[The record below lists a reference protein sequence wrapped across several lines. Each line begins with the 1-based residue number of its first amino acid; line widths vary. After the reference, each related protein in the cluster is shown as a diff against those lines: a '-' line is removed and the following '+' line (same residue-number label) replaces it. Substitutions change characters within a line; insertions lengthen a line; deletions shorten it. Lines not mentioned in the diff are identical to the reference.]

1 MNRVY
6 VMLGAAALWVAALAY
21 HFVMV
26 ASLEGDVTTL
36 KADKTELAAEKLLLT
51 SENKTCAE
59 RVGAQ
64 NAAIEKAAADG
75 ANRAAAASLALA
87 DASRRAAAAEALAAA
102 ILARPMPKPGDACG
116 SLEILID
123 EEIERRSK

>member
-1 MNRVY
+1 MSRIY
-6 VMLGAAALWVAALAY
+6 AALGAAALLVAALAY
-21 HFVMV
+21 HFVTV
-26 ASLEGDVTTL
+26 AGLEGDVATL
-36 KADKTELAAEKLLLT
+36 TADKTALSAEKKLLT

-64 NAAIEKAAADG
+64 NTAIEKAAADG
-75 ANRAAAASLALA
+75 AHRAAVASLAVA
-87 DASRRAAAAEALAAA
+87 DAGRRAATAEAVAAA